1 MMIGIQS
8 LMKENKNQILFWDFS
23 QLSIEE
29 LEDIVGKYSF
39 FCLGAIVFNLFI
51 FSWKWSFPDLKSKI
65 D

>member
-39 FCLGAIVFNLFI
+39 FCLGAIVFNLFF
-51 FSWKWSFPDLKSKI
+51 FS
-65 D
+65 